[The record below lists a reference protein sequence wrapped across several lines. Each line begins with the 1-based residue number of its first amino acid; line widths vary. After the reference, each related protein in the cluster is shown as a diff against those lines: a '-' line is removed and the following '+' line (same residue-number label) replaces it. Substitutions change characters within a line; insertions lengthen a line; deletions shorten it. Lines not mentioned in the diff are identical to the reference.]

1 MAQLY
6 LEPCP
11 LEGSAPLCPVII
23 LSRAMDEGASR
34 RAGWQ
39 PGRRAR
45 RPAWQALIA
54 DVIEGYVLAVPGEP
68 KRQPLLSLVGTIEQL
83 RRLRPSPRGRSGGA
97 GANVL
102 PS

>member
-1 MAQLY
+1 
-6 LEPCP
+6 
-11 LEGSAPLCPVII
+11 
-23 LSRAMDEGASR
+23 MDEGASR
-34 RAGWQ
+34 RAGWL

-54 DVIEGYVLAVPGEP
+54 DVIKGYDLAVPGEP
-68 KRQPLLSLVGTIEQL
+68 KQQPLLSLVGAIEQL
-83 RRLRPSPRGRSGGA
+83 RQLRPSPCGRSGGA